1 VWLAVS
7 PSLAGAQTSAGDKAM
22 AEHLFDR
29 GLALMRQG
37 QFSEACTQLEQSE
50 AIERGIGTMLYLAEC
65 YEKLGRTASAW
76 AMFREAAS
84 AARAEGQAER
94 AKTGSARADR
104 LEPQLSKL
112 TVHVVVANA
121 PAGLAV
127 LRNGELL
134 PSGVWG
140 VPVPVDPGE
149 QHIEARA
156 PGRIGWSVS
165 VNLPANGAT
174 LSVDVP
180 ELALA
185 QQPVAAVVPVAGGAM
200 EVGAPAPAAAPV
212 GATSSAASAPERT
225 WQKPLALIVGGVGIV
240 GLGVGAYFSARA
252 ISKTNEL
259 DKACPEGS
267 AQCDPSHRTLQDEA
281 HSAATAA
288 NVFVIS
294 GAVLLAGGVVLYL
307 TSPSSEAMHVAVR
320 AGGGTA
326 RVEFGGTL

>member
-1 VWLAVS
+1 
-7 PSLAGAQTSAGDKAM
+7 
-22 AEHLFDR
+22 
-29 GLALMRQG
+29 
-37 QFSEACTQLEQSE
+37 
-50 AIERGIGTMLYLAEC
+50 MLYLAEC

-76 AMFREAAS
+76 AVFREAAS

-149 QHIEARA
+149 QHLEARA

-174 LSVDVP
+174 LNVDVP

-185 QQPVAAVVPVAGGAM
+185 SQPVAAVAPVAVGAT
-200 EVGAPAPAAAPV
+200 EVAGPAPAPAPV
-212 GATSSAASAPERT
+212 GATSSSAPAPERT

-252 ISKTNEL
+252 ISKNNEL
-259 DKACPEGS
+259 DKACPGS
-267 AQCDPSHRTLQDEA
+267 TGCNESDRHLETEA

-294 GAVLLAGGVVLYL
+294 GAVLLASGVVLYL
-307 TSPSSEAMHVAVR
+307 TSPSSEALHVAVR
-320 AGGGTA
+320 GGAGTA
-326 RVEFGGTL
+326 RLELGGTL